1 MENSFNPEQI
11 ERELYARWEAS
22 GSFAPTGNGNPYCI
36 LIPPPNV
43 TGTLHMGHAFNQ
55 TLMDTLIRYR
65 RMSGDRTLWQMGTDH
80 AGIATQMLVER
91 QIAAEGKTRHDLGR
105 DAFIDRVWEWK
116 KESGGTISK
125 QIRRMGSS
133 LDWSRDRFTMDEG
146 YAAAVQ
152 TAFIRLY
159 DDGLIYRGK
168 RLVNWDP
175 ELGTAI
181 SDLEVENTEEQG
193 HLWHLRYP
201 LADGLKTADGEDY
214 LTVATTRPETMLGD
228 TAVAVHPED
237 ERYQNLIGGFLELP
251 LVGRKIE
258 IIADSY
264 VDMEFGTGCVKITPA
279 HDFNDN
285 AMGKRHQ
292 LEEINILTSDAC
304 INDNAPEAYRGL
316 SREDA
321 RTKIVSDLQELGL
334 VAAIDDHKLMVPRGD
349 RSGAIIE
356 PLLTDQW
363 FVEIAPLAKPAIEAV
378 EKGDITFVPKQYENT
393 YFAWMRDIQ
402 DWCISRQQWWGHRIP
417 AFYDADG
424 NIYVAA
430 DEASVRSK
438 YGLADGVALQ
448 QDQDV
453 LETWFSSSLWP
464 FATLGWPEDTESLA
478 EFLPSSTLITGHDII
493 FFWVARM
500 IMMTLHLTKKIPSRR
515 FTSWPS
521 SRWRRP
527 KMSKTKG
534 NGLDPLDFIDGID
547 SESLVAKRIFDP
559 TKTAKRIENPRAKT
573 FRRYSRLWDRCW
585 RFTFCPGTT
594 GRDVILSES
603 EGVPKLL

>member
-228 TAVAVHPED
+228 TAVAVHPDD

-500 IMMTLHLTKKIPSRR
+500 IMMTLHLTKKRSPSRR
-515 FTSWPS
+515 FTF
-521 SRWRRP
+521 
-527 KMSKTKG
+527 M
-534 NGLDPLDFIDGID
+534 
-547 SESLVAKRIFDP
+547 A
-559 TKTAKRIENPRAKT
+559 
-573 FRRYSRLWDRCW
+573 
-585 RFTFCPGTT
+585 
-594 GRDVILSES
+594 
-603 EGVPKLL
+603 